1 MSLEER
7 APAGIDTTRPSV
19 ARMYDYYLGGKDNFA
34 VDREAAERVL
44 AAVPNSRVGALE
56 NRAFLRRAVRFMV
69 NQGIRQIIDIGSGL
83 PTVDNTHEVAQQ
95 LVPDTRVV
103 YVDIDPIVLAHGRA
117 ILANNEHTTVITA
130 DMRRPAE
137 VLDHPE
143 TKRLIDFSQPVGVL
157 LIAMVHFI
165 SDEERPQIMG
175 YLRDALPS
183 GSYLAA
189 THITGD
195 GKPAEAVQ
203 QIRSVY
209 ETTSTPLFF
218 RTHAEVARFFEGFEL
233 VEPGLVTLDAWRP
246 DPSDPSPADPEL
258 AGWAYGGVGRK
269 P

>member
-7 APAGIDTTRPSV
+7 APAGIDITRPSV

-34 VDREAAERVL
+34 VDREAAERVIAL
-44 AAVPNSRVGALE
+44 VPEIRTLVLE

-83 PTVDNTHEVAQQ
+83 PTVDNTHEVAQRI
-95 LVPDTRVV
+95 VPDTRVV

-137 VLDHPE
+137 VLGHSE
-143 TKRLIDFSQPVGVL
+143 TTRLIDFSQPVGVL
-157 LIAMVHFI
+157 LIAMLHFV
-165 SDEERPQIMG
+165 SDEEGAQIMG

-189 THITGD
+189 THITRD
-195 GKPAEAVQ
+195 GKPAEVVQ
-203 QIRSVY
+203 RILDIY
-209 ETTSTPLFF
+209 AATSTPGYF

-246 DPSDPSPADPEL
+246 DPSDPAPADPE
-258 AGWAYGGVGRK
+258 AASWGYGGVGRK